1 MQNQNPPQM
10 QMPECTNNNNA
21 TTSNA
26 ITLSFNGVDFRLI
39 PSDESGTGSGSE
51 SSSSISMV
59 NDSSGKFTVMNL
71 KSFTGSLIVSSSPTF
86 GNTSDTRNVNI
97 DMNMNTDVN
106 IDTHTNLNKATTVED
121 EPPSP
126 ESHKD
131 MSKIMGA
138 GLDGSKS
145 ISKSSSATVVSLPGG
160 QQQLPFGLSNK
171 KRSHVSLFSFIVLT
185 GGLIVRYKLYLF
197 VNQFII
203 SNKYYQNRTE

>member
-1 MQNQNPPQM
+1 MQNQIPPQM

-39 PSDESGTGSGSE
+39 PSDESGTGTGTGTGSE

-86 GNTSDTRNVNI
+86 GNTSDTRNANI
-97 DMNMNTDVN
+97 NMNMNTDVN
-106 IDTHTNLNKATTVED
+106 IDTHTNPNKATTVED

-131 MSKIMGA
+131 MSEIMGA

-145 ISKSSSATVVSLPGG
+145 KSKSSSATVVSLPGG

-171 KRSHVSLFSFIVLT
+171 KRSHVSLFSFIALT
-185 GGLIVRYKLYLF
+185 SALIV
-197 VNQFII
+197 
-203 SNKYYQNRTE
+203 